1 MPSMLYG
8 LSSKN
13 QDLVVQK
20 AKSKKDGIYSMNGVT
35 YRVRDGKVTHFA
47 CCSSG
52 HILVGYGH
60 FNVVVGQVET
70 GMGFQDRAR
79 KALKAVA

>member
-13 QDLVVQK
+13 QYLVVVK

-52 HILVGYGH
+52 NILVGYGH
-60 FNVVVGQVET
+60 INVVVGHVET
-70 GMGFQDRAR
+70 GTGFQDRAR
-79 KALKAVA
+79 EALKAVK